1 MHGVVKF
8 FNRDRGYGGIDVK
21 GNANPIFVHVSDI
34 ADASELPLVEGEKVE
49 FEIRED
55 QSKKRETAAN
65 VQRLERRCTG
75 VVQTFEKGHGKI
87 KTQDSN
93 ETFFV
98 HNTNILGR
106 GFRTLEPGEI
116 VEFTVSK
123 GERGLQATLVYR
135 DTRPPLLRVIYMF
148 FILNASREYI
158 PSCYATQVGHFP

>member
-8 FNRDRGYGGIDVK
+8 FNRDRGYGGIDVE

-87 KTQDSN
+87 KNQDSN
-93 ETFFV
+93 ETFLS
-98 HNTNILGR
+98 T
-106 GFRTLEPGEI
+106 
-116 VEFTVSK
+116 
-123 GERGLQATLVYR
+123 
-135 DTRPPLLRVIYMF
+135 
-148 FILNASREYI
+148 I
-158 PSCYATQVGHFP
+158 PTSWGADFEL